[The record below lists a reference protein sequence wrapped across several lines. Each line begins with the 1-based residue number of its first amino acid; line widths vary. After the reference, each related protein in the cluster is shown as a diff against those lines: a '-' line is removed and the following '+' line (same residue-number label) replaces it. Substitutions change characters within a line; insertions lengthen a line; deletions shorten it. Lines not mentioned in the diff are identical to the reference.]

1 MFKKQIQ
8 SLPLDLK
15 EEDFFATI
23 EKDSLAIDA
32 KEKKVWIDQKPQL
45 INEIDQKIRKK
56 FNIEPSLRFVVSLYK
71 PNDDEK
77 NLVIKNTVKNSFI
90 NVIISSINDKVTL
103 KDKQE
108 TSQIEIK
115 KWTAYYPFVFLS
127 NGYDY
132 EFVNSKQY
140 STTAKKGYRSVK
152 KIRNYENRYVLKF
165 DYILDSETFTNFTQK
180 LFLNQEK
187 KIIDILEDDYTEA
200 LSKLNVS

>member
-23 EKDSLAIDA
+23 EKDSLAIDT

-90 NVIISSINDKVTL
+90 NIIISSINDKVTL

-140 STTAKKGYRSVK
+140 NTTAKKGYRSVK